1 MAEGQAER
9 TCGAPS
15 WPDPADPVTCSML
28 GGSDGWFVS
37 ACADPHT
44 VSRLRMRCMSYWHR
58 LNGLG
63 IDFERRRSERI
74 VILAAKGVAKN
85 QPSTDALAS

>member
-1 MAEGQAER
+1 
-9 TCGAPS
+9 
-15 WPDPADPVTCSML
+15 
-28 GGSDGWFVS
+28 
-37 ACADPHT
+37 
-44 VSRLRMRCMSYWHR
+44 MRCMSYWHR